1 LKFLWLN
8 HPLLLLAVSLVLIL
22 STPPEPAYAQ
32 NANPALFKAIEF
44 DEDKELRQL
53 LIKGANPNVNADD
66 GTPALILAMQKG
78 SDKAVKVLLLS
89 RTLNVN
95 AQDSHGDT
103 ALMLACLKDRPD
115 WVSALLAREADL
127 KQTGQWTPMHY
138 AAVSGSV
145 KSMRMLVE
153 AGADIN
159 AFSPNGTTPLMM
171 AAREGKEQAVRFLM
185 SKGVDAS
192 VVNQSGFNAAGYA
205 KRAKNEALAQEL
217 LKYAKARKD
226 KGFGG

>member
-1 LKFLWLN
+1 
-8 HPLLLLAVSLVLIL
+8 
-22 STPPEPAYAQ
+22 
-32 NANPALFKAIEF
+32 
-44 DEDKELRQL
+44 
-53 LIKGANPNVNADD
+53 
-66 GTPALILAMQKG
+66 
-78 SDKAVKVLLLS
+78 
-89 RTLNVN
+89 
-95 AQDSHGDT
+95 
-103 ALMLACLKDRPD
+103 
-115 WVSALLAREADL
+115 
-127 KQTGQWTPMHY
+127 MHY